1 MLRISRAISVVDS
14 HTAGEPTRIII
25 GGIPHIKGKTM
36 AEKKRYFEENLSHI
50 RKMMMWEPR
59 GHGDMF
65 GAVLTEP
72 TTEEADIGVLFMDT
86 EASLNMCGHGSIGV
100 TSVLIKLN
108 MVEVKEPIT
117 EITLDTP
124 AGLVKAWGRVENGEL
139 KEVTIE
145 NVPAFFYGSTEI
157 ELPKVGKVHVD
168 VSFGGNFFGVIDSQE
183 LGIELKMENIPKLI
197 PIAMEARKLINQNI
211 KVQHPLLPHISR
223 VELVEITGKADK
235 PEATMKNVVIFGKSS
250 VDRSPCGTG
259 TCARM
264 AELHHL
270 GRLKLNEDF
279 YHESII
285 GTVFKGRLV
294 RETSVGKFKAV
305 VPQITSRAFIT
316 GLNTWIKEVEDETG
330 YGFLIPR

>member
-1 MLRISRAISVVDS
+1 LKIARAISVVDS
-14 HTAGEPTRIII
+14 HTAGEPTRVII

-36 AEKKRYFEENLSHI
+36 AEKKRYFEEKLSHI
-50 RKMMMWEPR
+50 RKMLMWEPR

-72 TTEEADIGVLFMDT
+72 TTTEADIGVLFMDT

-100 TSVLIKLN
+100 TSILIKLN

-124 AGLVKAWGRVENGEL
+124 AGLVKAWGRVEEGEL

-145 NVPAFFYGSTEI
+145 NVPAFFYDSVEI
-157 ELPKVGKVHVD
+157 DLPNIGRVHVD
-168 VSFGGNFFGVIDSQE
+168 ISFGGNFFGVIDSKE

-197 PIAMEARKLINQNI
+197 PIGMEARKLINQRI
-211 KVQHPLLPHISR
+211 RVQHPILPHIDR
-223 VELVEITGKADK
+223 VELVEITGAADT
-235 PEATMKNVVIFGKSS
+235 PEATMKNVVIFVKSS

-264 AELHHL
+264 AELYHL
-270 GRLKLNEDF
+270 GKLKLNEDF

-294 RETSVGKFKAV
+294 RKTKVGNIEAV
-305 VPQITSRAFIT
+305 IPQITGKAYIT
-316 GLNTWIKEVEDETG
+316 GLNTWIKEVEDETD